1 MHRRASSFLFDKSR
15 KGDGY
20 LLEDAYHCAPSK
32 GEIPKLVPR
41 STNRMNVTPWRE
53 QQKKFLLRCSK
64 RKCVRCTNLIS
75 FPDVITLLFHEID
88 ASYHGCSN
96 RDKRYLN
103 HAITKGTA
111 WWVSDGQV
119 YKLLAT
125 YTRMF
130 WVHLKAVSKLIKQYT
145 WHFFKKIPT
154 RWDRLRTCITNS
166 TVSSA
171 LPLPSYTRARW
182 TSLSAKFFPQQITG
196 WQTNPTFWQQQ

>member
-41 STNRMNVTPWRE
+41 NTNRMNVTPWRE

-125 YTRMF
+125 YQD
-130 WVHLKAVSKLIKQYT
+130 VLSSSQGGKQVNQAIYLT
-145 WHFFKKIPT
+145 FFFK
-154 RWDRLRTCITNS
+154 RS
-166 TVSSA
+166 
-171 LPLPSYTRARW
+171 
-182 TSLSAKFFPQQITG
+182 QQDEIG
-196 WQTNPTFWQQQ
+196 FGHV